1 MSEPRYGFTIALDLR
16 FHPDK
21 GRKCWEVLKE
31 IRYLSAYTQR
41 AYTVE
46 KGFFFDGASV
56 PRLPLTYA
64 FFGNR
69 AWLAS
74 LVHDYVYEHGIG
86 TKEEADHIFAE
97 IMDMTGEPEWRQFF
111 MYQGVRFGGVGNFE
125 PTAEPTYGF
134 VVAQIED

>member
-1 MSEPRYGFTIALDLR
+1 MSQPRYGFTIPLDLR

-21 GRKCWEVLKE
+21 GKKSWEVLKE
-31 IRYLSAYTQR
+31 IRYLSAHTQR

-64 FFGNR
+64 LFGNR

-97 IMDMTGEPEWRQFF
+97 IMDMTGEPGWRQFF

-125 PTAEPTYGF
+125 STREPSYGF
-134 VVAQIED
+134 IIADSG

>member
-1 MSEPRYGFTIALDLR
+1 VSAPRYGFTVPMDLR

-21 GRKCWEVLKE
+21 PQKPWEVRKE
-31 IRYLSAYTQR
+31 IRYLSRATQR

-56 PRLPLTYA
+56 PRLPFAYA

-74 LVHDYVYEHGIG
+74 LVHDYCYEHGLG
-86 TKEEADHIFAE
+86 TKHEADTIFAE
-97 IMDMTGEPEWRQFF
+97 IMDMTGEPAWRRFF
-111 MYQGVRFGGVGNFE
+111 MHAAVKVGGVGNFD
-125 PTAEPTYGF
+125 PLVTPDYGF
-134 VVAQIED
+134 VQPGD